1 MIAPGAELKIYI
13 ATRPVDFRCGHDGL
27 ASKVQ
32 EMLGLDPFSGAAFVF
47 QHPTYALRRDTIS
60 YPWHPLFGMELQVAP
75 FRRGKQLKQLIT
87 DQLPGYSREAPL
99 WMFDAEYCGGMT
111 LGSPEASIDGLTE
124 LAKLLTALRKN
135 RKHRASSPPSK

>member
-47 QHPTYALRRDTIS
+47 RSKRAHIPTFNIRFASRHYLISVASAFRNGVTGGAFPPWQAAEATHHRPAAGLFTRGAAVDVRRRVLR
-60 YPWHPLFGMELQVAP
+60 WH
-75 FRRGKQLKQLIT
+75 
-87 DQLPGYSREAPL
+87 
-99 WMFDAEYCGGMT
+99 DAGV
-111 LGSPEASIDGLTE
+111 S
-124 LAKLLTALRKN
+124 
-135 RKHRASSPPSK
+135 

>member
-1 MIAPGAELKIYI
+1 LESIRSMADFTSSAPSA
-13 ATRPVDFRCGHDGL
+13 ATY
-27 ASKVQ
+27 
-32 EMLGLDPFSGAAFVF
+32 
-47 QHPTYALRRDTIS
+47 QHSTYALRRDTIS

>member
-1 MIAPGAELKIYI
+1 MGLLRRCRRCLVS
-13 ATRPVDFRCGHDGL
+13 TRSVVRPSC
-27 ASKVQ
+27 
-32 EMLGLDPFSGAAFVF
+32 SGRNGPTY
-47 QHPTYALRRDTIS
+47 QHSTYALRRDTIS

-135 RKHRASSPPSK
+135 RKHRASSPPS